1 MAEPERRYC
10 RVALWLETVS
20 IFRAP
25 AHLYRLSRIAATMA
39 RSGGLAV
46 FRERLGLRGWRNG
59 LAKIVEFIL
68 KPFGIRGNPDMP
80 PVARALNALGPAEV
94 KFGQMMATR
103 PDVVGLEMAQELRQL
118 QDNVPA
124 FDEDLARATVE
135 RELGESIRD
144 SFTDFGPPIAAASIA
159 QVHRA
164 TTSDGDDVAV
174 KILRPGV
181 EADFMRDIDAFS
193 FVAKVVEKFVPNTR
207 RLKPVAVYEHFAET
221 TRIELDLRLEAAAAS
236 EFRENTVEDDGFRVP
251 VIDWQRSSQRVLT
264 MEWIDGIPIGDI
276 AALEAAGVERKDLA
290 KRMIQSFLLHALRDG
305 FFHADMHQGNLCVDN
320 SHRIVALDFGIMGRL
335 DMLTRRFYA
344 EILLS
349 FLRRD
354 YQRAAEIHREAGYL
368 PPDQPVDSFAQA
380 LRSVAE
386 PIFGLGATKVS
397 MARLLG
403 QLFTVTETFGM
414 ETQTQLILLQ
424 KTMVMVEGVARDLD
438 PNVNMW
444 SAAQPIVEQWVRQN
458 LGPEA
463 VLRDLTSAV
472 ATLSRLGP
480 RLPKAAERLVTLAD
494 APDREKTLNVR
505 MQTTNKTALV
515 MAALGGG
522 IVGAVIISLIFQ
534 I

>member
-1 MAEPERRYC
+1 MAEPERRHRC
-10 RVALWLETVS
+10 AAFRLEAVS
-20 IFRAP
+20 ILRAP
-25 AHLYRLSRIAATMA
+25 AHLIRLARIAATMA

-59 LAKIVEFIL
+59 LAKVVEFIL
-68 KPFGIRGNPDMP
+68 KPFGIRGDPEME

-94 KFGQMMATR
+94 KFGQMMSTR

-124 FDEDLARATVE
+124 FDEDIARATVE
-135 RELGESIRD
+135 KELGESIED
-144 SFTDFGPPIAAASIA
+144 SFTEFGPPIAAASIA
-159 QVHRA
+159 QVHKA
-164 TTSDGDDVAV
+164 VTIEGTDVAV

-236 EFRENTVEDDGFRVP
+236 EFRENTVEDEGFRVP

-276 AALEAAGVERKDLA
+276 DALKAADVELKELA
-290 KRMIQSFLLHALRDG
+290 ERVIQSFLLHALRDG
-305 FFHADMHQGNLCVDN
+305 FFHADLHHGNLRVDDD
-320 SHRIVALDFGIMGRL
+320 HRIVALDFGIMGRL
-335 DMLTRRFYA
+335 DMMTRRFYA

-354 YQRAAEIHREAGYL
+354 YLRAAEIHREAGYL
-368 PPDQPVDSFAQA
+368 PSDQPVDSFAQA

-438 PNVNMW
+438 PDVNMW

-463 VLRDLTSAV
+463 VLRDLTATV
-472 ATLSRLGP
+472 TTLSRLGP

-494 APDREKTLNVR
+494 APDRERTVNVR
-505 MQTTNKTALV
+505 MKTTSKAALV
-515 MAALGGG
+515 VTAIGGG
-522 IVGAVIISLIFQ
+522 IVGALIVVLFG
-534 I
+534 

>member
-1 MAEPERRYC
+1 M
-10 RVALWLETVS
+10 S

-25 AHLYRLSRIAATMA
+25 AHLFRLARIAATMA

-46 FRERLGLRGWRNG
+46 FRERLRLRGWQNG
-59 LAKIVEFIL
+59 LAKAFETIL
-68 KPFGIRGNPDMP
+68 KPFGMRGDPNMP

-124 FDEDLARATVE
+124 FPEDVARTTVE
-135 RELGESIRD
+135 RELGQTIEQGFSE
-144 SFTDFGPPIAAASIA
+144 FGPPIAAASIA
-159 QVHRA
+159 QVHKA
-164 TTSDGDDVAV
+164 TTTEGTEVAV

-181 EADFMRDIDAFS
+181 ETDFKRDIDAFS
-193 FVAKVVEKFVPNTR
+193 FVARVVEKAVPSTR

-236 EFRENTVEDDGFRVP
+236 EFRENTAEDEGFRVP
-251 VIDWQRSSQRVLT
+251 QIDWVRSSQRVLT
-264 MEWIDGIPIGDI
+264 MEWIDGTPIGDLD
-276 AALEAAGVERKDLA
+276 ALDAQNVDRKELGEQV
-290 KRMIQSFLLHALRDG
+290 IQSFLLHALRDG
-305 FFHADMHQGNLCVDN
+305 FFHADMHQGNLRVDAD
-320 SHRIVALDFGIMGRL
+320 HRIVALDFGIMGRL
-335 DMLTRRFYA
+335 DMMTRRFYA
-344 EILLS
+344 EILLA

-354 YQRAAEIHREAGYL
+354 YMRAATIHREAGYL
-368 PPDQPVDSFAQA
+368 PEDQPVDAFAQA

-386 PIFGLGATKVS
+386 PIFGLGATRVS

-438 PNVNMW
+438 PEVNMW
-444 SAAQPIVEQWVRQN
+444 SAAQPVVEQWVRNN

-463 VLRDLTSAV
+463 VLRDLKATV
-472 ATLSRLGP
+472 ETLSRLGP
-480 RLPKAAERLVTLAD
+480 RLPRVAERLVALTD
-494 APDREKTLNVR
+494 APDRE
-505 MQTTNKTALV
+505 QTVHLKMSPVSRAGLVFAAMAGGVIGALV
-515 MAALGGG
+515 
-522 IVGAVIISLIFQ
+522 VAVFG
-534 I
+534 

>member
-1 MAEPERRYC
+1 MT
-10 RVALWLETVS
+10 LL
-20 IFRAP
+20 RAP
-25 AHLYRLSRIAATMA
+25 AHLYRLARIFATMA

-46 FRERLGLRGWRNG
+46 FRERLGLRGWQNAA
-59 LAKIVEFIL
+59 AKSIEFLL
-68 KPFGIRGNPDMP
+68 KPFGMRGDPKMP
-80 PVARALNALGPAEV
+80 PIARALNALGPAEV

-124 FDEDLARATVE
+124 FDESIARESVE
-135 RELGESIRD
+135 GELGVKID
-144 SFTDFGPPIAAASIA
+144 DIFDHFGPPIAAASIA
-159 QVHRA
+159 QVHKA
-164 TTSDGDDVAV
+164 QTTEGTEVAV
-174 KILRPGV
+174 KVLRPGV
-181 EADFMRDIDAFS
+181 EASFMRDIDAFS
-193 FVAKVVEKFVPNTR
+193 FVAKVVEKLIPNTR

-236 EFRENTVEDDGFRVP
+236 EFRENTAEDQGFRVP
-251 VIDWQRSSQRVLT
+251 VIDWQRSSQRIMT
-264 MEWIDGIPIGDI
+264 MEWIEGTPIGDV
-276 AALEAAGVERKDLA
+276 AALEAKGIDRKALA
-290 KRMIQSFLLHALRDG
+290 LRVIQSFLLHALRDG
-305 FFHADMHQGNLCVDN
+305 FFHADMHQGNLLVDDKE
-320 SHRIVALDFGIMGRL
+320 RIVALDFGIMGRL
-335 DMLTRRFYA
+335 DVMTRRFYA

-354 YQRAAEIHREAGYL
+354 YMRAAMIHQEAGYL

-438 PNVNMW
+438 PDVNMW
-444 SAAQPIVEQWVRQN
+444 SAAQPVVEEWVRKN
-458 LGPEA
+458 IGPEA
-463 VLRDLTSAV
+463 VLRDLQTTL

-480 RLPKAAERLVTLAD
+480 RLPKAAERLVALAD
-494 APDREKTLNVR
+494 APEREQTVNVR
-505 MQTTNKTALV
+505 MKAPSKTSLLITAI
-515 MAALGGG
+515 AGGT
-522 IVGAVIISLIFQ
+522 VGALLMLLFG
-534 I
+534 